1 MLRGELQLF
10 APCPR
15 GLEAALADELTALGA
30 SACRITGGGVAFAG
44 DAVLAMAAN
53 LHSRIASRILM
64 QVAWG
69 RATLPGVAPPDSF
82 HPVSFFRSLLL
93 NLVRGRSGVSRDAGP
108 LGAGKPGE
116 GRLAADRLSG

>member
-69 RATLPGVAPPDSF
+69 AAETKIRSTSSF
-82 HPVSFFRSLLL
+82 
-93 NLVRGRSGVSRDAGP
+93 
-108 LGAGKPGE
+108 
-116 GRLAADRLSG
+116 AASNGSVGSTSA